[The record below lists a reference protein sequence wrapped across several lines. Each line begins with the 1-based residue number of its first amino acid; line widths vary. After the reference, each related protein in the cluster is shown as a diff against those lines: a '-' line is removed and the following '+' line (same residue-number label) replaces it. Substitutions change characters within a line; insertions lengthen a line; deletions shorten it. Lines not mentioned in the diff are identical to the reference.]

1 MIEVLIV
8 SVPFF
13 KKIWDREIWEEWGG
27 GSKREE
33 EEVCFFICFCTTS
46 IWVANVSTD

>member
-27 GSKREE
+27 GKQEGRGGS
-33 EEVCFFICFCTTS
+33 VFLYLFLYYQYMGCQC
-46 IWVANVSTD
+46 VN